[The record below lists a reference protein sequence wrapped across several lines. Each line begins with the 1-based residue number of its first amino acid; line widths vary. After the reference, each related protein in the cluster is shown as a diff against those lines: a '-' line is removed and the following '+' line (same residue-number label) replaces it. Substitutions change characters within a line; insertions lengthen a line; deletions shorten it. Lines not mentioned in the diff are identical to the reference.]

1 MTLKFSVSIEAVYA
15 GKDFVQSMVEV
26 KRAGFNAF
34 EFWIWWEKDLYAI
47 KAAKEAL
54 QLTLASIVTKF
65 ISLTDPSKRKE
76 YMEGLRQTIAAA
88 QMLGCKHIIS
98 QVGQELQGVPRE
110 VQHRSIVEG
119 LKECVPMLRQAGM
132 MLVIEPLNTQVDHP
146 GYYLYHSEEAF
157 QIVDEV
163 GSPYVRVLYDIYHM
177 QIMEGNIISTITRNI
192 DKIGYFHVAGVPG
205 RHEPYTGELY
215 YLNIFK
221 AIEATG
227 FRGYV
232 GLEYFP
238 MEDAALGLMKFL
250 NWVKS
255 GGIRLD

>member
-1 MTLKFSVSIEAVYA
+1 MQFSVSIDAVYS
-15 GKDFVQSMVEV
+15 GRDFVKSMQEI

-34 EFWIWWEKDLYAI
+34 EFWSWWDKNLQAI
-47 KAAKEAL
+47 QAAKEAL
-54 QLTLASIVTKF
+54 QLTVAGIVTKY
-65 ISLTDPSKRKE
+65 ISLTDPSKRQE
-76 YMEGLRQTIAAA
+76 YIEGVKQTIAVA
-88 QMLGCKHIIS
+88 QMLGCNHIIS
-98 QVGQELQGVPRE
+98 QVGQEIPGVPRE
-110 VQHRSIVEG
+110 EQHRSIVEG
-119 LKECVPMLRQAGM
+119 LKACVPFLKQAGI
-132 MLVIEPLNTQVDHP
+132 MLVIEPLNTLVDHP
-146 GYYLYHSEEAF
+146 GYYLYNSKEAF

-163 GSPYVRVLYDIYHM
+163 GSPYVKVLYDIYHM
-177 QIMEGNIISTITRNI
+177 QIMEGNIISTITQNI
-192 DKIGYFHVAGVPG
+192 DKIGHFHVAGVPG

-215 YLNIFK
+215 YLNILK

-238 MEDAALGLMKFL
+238 VEDAALGLMKFV